1 MQIPGDPKYAT
12 AAASYVCE
20 IARMIG
26 MQKQDIKSLEKGI
39 IGAIKA
45 LIGYSFEAGEKGI
58 LEVNCERIPEGFK
71 VSLQDKGLPFGTIG
85 AELSASESQLGDIPG
100 MAEPIS
106 HLKEYLDEIRLHNL
120 GPGGKALI
128 LIKHLKNHLQ
138 RCRGRQRVIHD

>member
-1 MQIPGDPKYAT
+1 MESKCEYSSMQIPGDPKYAT

-58 LEVNCERIPEGFK
+58 LACRIKDCRLAPSGLNCP
-71 VSLQDKGLPFGTIG
+71 Q
-85 AELSASESQLGDIPG
+85 A
-100 MAEPIS
+100 
-106 HLKEYLDEIRLHNL
+106 
-120 GPGGKALI
+120 KA
-128 LIKHLKNHLQ
+128 
-138 RCRGRQRVIHD
+138 R